1 MLLVPNTSPTFL
13 TNLIIGGVLLDFKA
27 LDIGQGS
34 RIPIVPP
41 QEVAKPCRFLRELP
55 KQAWYLLSHNKK
67 GIHR

>member
-13 TNLIIGGVLLDFKA
+13 TNLILGEVLLDFKA

-41 QEVAKPCRFLRELP
+41 LEVAKPCRFLRELP
-55 KQAWYLLSHNKK
+55 NLAWYLLSHNKK